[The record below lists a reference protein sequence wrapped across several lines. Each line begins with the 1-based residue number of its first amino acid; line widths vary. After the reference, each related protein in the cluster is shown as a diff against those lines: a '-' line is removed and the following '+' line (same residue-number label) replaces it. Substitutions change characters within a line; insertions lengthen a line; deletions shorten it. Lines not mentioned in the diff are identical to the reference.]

1 MTEDREDDQHKGFK
15 VHDRRRFSESGAP
28 REPDAET
35 RDAAEQ
41 RAATQRPEPQ
51 PTATDPFA
59 HGTTSEGPHGY
70 SEQMLNEINFPT
82 FVISLCTQA
91 LAHLGEIPDPATGTI
106 SADLTGARQL
116 IDILAML
123 QEKTRGNLDADES
136 TLLEQAL
143 YDLRIK
149 YVEHAQRR

>member
-1 MTEDREDDQHKGFK
+1 
-15 VHDRRRFSESGAP
+15 
-28 REPDAET
+28 
-35 RDAAEQ
+35 
-41 RAATQRPEPQ
+41 
-51 PTATDPFA
+51 
-59 HGTTSEGPHGY
+59 
-70 SEQMLNEINFPT
+70 
-82 FVISLCTQA
+82 VISLCTQA

-136 TLLEQAL
+136 SLLEQAL